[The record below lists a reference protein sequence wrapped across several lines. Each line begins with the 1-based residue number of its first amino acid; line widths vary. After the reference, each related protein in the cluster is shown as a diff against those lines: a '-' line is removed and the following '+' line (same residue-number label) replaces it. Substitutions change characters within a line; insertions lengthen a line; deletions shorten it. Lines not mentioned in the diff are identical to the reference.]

1 MQTSA
6 CAQDKPVQKFAD
18 LRSFL
23 RSKRGKVTVRNRGGP
38 VRLTVSLNG
47 AWRGVMVLP
56 SMSVKTEYGRH
67 EDEEKR
73 VSQLTGPRCWA
84 ADMLRSAA

>member
-6 CAQDKPVQKFAD
+6 RAKFAD